1 MKRFLQKPGGIPGVN
16 LNFDRGGG
24 GGGGTAGRK
33 NSRGT
38 RASARLTIHWEL
50 IARKVAVHGSK
61 LRDFVS
67 PVAAHTLNPVACHA
81 DYVFTVL

>member
-16 LNFDRGGG
+16 LNFDRRRS
-24 GGGGTAGRK
+24 AGRK

-67 PVAAHTLNPVACHA
+67 PVAAHTLNPVARHA